1 MVCSLLTSVTTTEQ
15 PGERY
20 PGTQHGTRNMI
31 PPRMMKQLFTL
42 VLATLLLQ
50 GCASYYSHYAVFP
63 AENSAGESRD
73 VRLTWQ
79 SAEYPDWWFLSDKA
93 TSIKVETQCSSRVW
107 RLTDATH
114 EDAPACSDGI
124 AACGDGQRDLLMP
137 GGQVAGES
145 DACMEVVT
153 DDPQPT
159 VADIR
164 SRVQLLVSCKPRVTS
179 RGEGDD
185 KENLDYL
192 KPSVVPYTVYARK
205 APRGSLIARPPELDD
220 SVCDEEE

>member
-1 MVCSLLTSVTTTEQ
+1 MNFSRSLKQLLT
-15 PGERY
+15 
-20 PGTQHGTRNMI
+20 
-31 PPRMMKQLFTL
+31 LTL
-42 VLATLLLQ
+42 AALVLQ

-63 AENSAGESRD
+63 AENSEGETRD

-79 SAEYPDWWFLSDKA
+79 SAEYPGWWFFSDKA

-114 EDAPACSDGI
+114 DDAPACSDGI

-137 GGQVAGES
+137 GERVAGEK
-145 DACMEVVT
+145 DACMQVVR
-153 DDPQPT
+153 DDPEAI
-159 VADIR
+159 VADIE
-164 SRVQLLVSCKPRVTS
+164 SKVDLLVSCRPRVTS

>member
-1 MVCSLLTSVTTTEQ
+1 MIFSRPLKQLLT
-15 PGERY
+15 
-20 PGTQHGTRNMI
+20 
-31 PPRMMKQLFTL
+31 LTL
-42 VLATLLLQ
+42 AALVLQ

-63 AENSAGESRD
+63 AENSEGEPRD

-79 SAEYPDWWFLSDKA
+79 SAEYPSWWFLSDKA

-107 RLTDATH
+107 RLRDATH
-114 EDAPACSDGI
+114 DDAPACSDGI
-124 AACGDGQRDLLMP
+124 AACGDGQRDLLVP
-137 GGQVAGES
+137 GERVAGAK
-145 DACMEVVT
+145 DVCMEVVRA
-153 DDPQPT
+153 DPRAI
-159 VADIR
+159 VADIE
-164 SRVQLLVSCKPRVTS
+164 SKVDLLVSCRPQVTS